1 MSDTLDRD
9 ASDESPDTDRSR
21 ATAADGGDGEASVD
35 ERPATLAG
43 TLRERS
49 PLVVAV
55 ACWRMVRPDQVA
67 LICLLYVTGAVVG
80 AVEADLAPASALG
93 GSSWAAAQI
102 VGGGVALLA
111 ITATVHYANEY
122 ADYETDALS
131 RGSTFSGGSGALH
144 AAGLPRAVARG
155 ATLAAGVAV
164 VPAGL
169 VAVALGT
176 PPRALVLLGVLF
188 VGGVQYSLP
197 PAELAWRGLAIP
209 TNALLGAWLLPV
221 TGAATVTTPGSLSL
235 VAFVPFTLVTCLS
248 LLATTWPDRDGD
260 AAVGKRTLATRLAP
274 VTLWRLAVVVVVAYL
289 GSVVVVHRLV
299 GIPTPVLVAHLLAA
313 APAAVA
319 VRTYTRRESPVPA
332 VAAMVSL
339 AVGLAV
345 AWTWVW
351 VG

>member
-1 MSDTLDRD
+1 MSDTPERD
-9 ASDESPDTDRSR
+9 PADEPPDADRSR
-21 ATAADGGDGEASVD
+21 ATATDGGDGEASV
-35 ERPATLAG
+35 EGRPATLAG
-43 TLRERS
+43 SLREAS
-49 PLVVAV
+49 PFVVAV

-80 AVEADLAPASALG
+80 AVGADVAPASVLG
-93 GSSWAAAQI
+93 GSSGAVARA
-102 VGGGVALLA
+102 VGGGVVLLA
-111 ITATVHYANEY
+111 VTATVHYANEY

-144 AAGLPRAVARG
+144 AAGLPRGVARG

-176 PPRALVLLGVLF
+176 PPRALALLGILL

-197 PAELAWRGLAIP
+197 PAELAWRGLAVP

-274 VTLWRLAVVVVVAYL
+274 ATLRRLAVVVVAAYL
-289 GSVVVVHRLV
+289 GSVVGVAVVGV
-299 GIPTPVLVAHLLAA
+299 PTPVLLAHLLPVG
-313 APAAVA
+313 PAAVA

-332 VAAMVSL
+332 VVAMVSL

>member
-1 MSDTLDRD
+1 MSDTPERD
-9 ASDESPDTDRSR
+9 AAGETGDTDRSP
-21 ATAADGGDGEASVD
+21 AVDGGDVEASVG

-43 TLRERS
+43 TVRERS
-49 PLVVAV
+49 PLVLVV

-80 AVEADLAPASALG
+80 AVEAGLSPASVLG
-93 GSSWAAAQI
+93 TPSGTVVQS
-102 VGGGVALLA
+102 VGGGGVALLA
-111 ITATVHYANEY
+111 VTATVHYANEY

-144 AAGLPRAVARG
+144 AAGLPRAVAG
-155 ATLAAGVAV
+155 AATLVAGVAV
-164 VPAGL
+164 VSAGL

-176 PPRALVLLGVLF
+176 PPRALALLGVLL

-197 PAELAWRGLAIP
+197 PAALAWRGLAIP

-221 TGAATVTTPGSLSL
+221 TGAATVTTPGRLAL
-235 VAFVPFTLVTCLS
+235 VAFLPFTLVTCLS

-274 VTLWRLAVVVVVAYL
+274 VTLRRLAVVVVVAYL

-299 GIPTPVLVAHLLAA
+299 GIPTPVLVAHLLAV

-351 VG
+351 VA